1 VASVKFSACE
11 AWRIATF
18 PTDPVAE
25 ARLALGLLDLTDL
38 SDDGTAADI
47 DDLCARAVESNVAA
61 VCIWPRFVPQAVRLL
76 IDSSVRIATVVN
88 FPAGGTDIAATVD
101 ETVGALADGADE
113 IDVVLPYRALI
124 GGDRELAGRLVAAV
138 SELIE
143 RPRRLLKVILETG
156 ELPDQA
162 TVALAARIAIESGAD
177 FIKTSTGKTPV
188 SATPEAARTML
199 DVIRSTQHRVG
210 LKPSGGIRDLAAA
223 STYLELA
230 REAMG
235 PSWISPVTFRF
246 GASGLRDALLAVIEG
261 RDAPGSTSS
270 Y

>member
-1 VASVKFSACE
+1 MDDVA
-11 AWRIATF
+11 
-18 PTDPVAE
+18 VA
-25 ARLALGLLDLTDL
+25 RRSIGLLDLTDL
-38 SDDGTAADI
+38 AADA
-47 DDLCARAVESNVAA
+47 DAAGAASLCDRAASAAVAA
-61 VCIWPRFVPQAVRLL
+61 VCVWPAFVEQCAARLAGTGVL
-76 IDSSVRIATVVN
+76 VATVVN
-88 FPAGGTDIAATVD
+88 FPAGTDPADRVAAVTAS
-101 ETVGALADGADE
+101 ALAAGADE

-124 GGDRELAGRLVAAV
+124 DGDLEVAGRLVAAV

-156 ELPDQA
+156 ELPDQE
-162 TVALAARIAIESGAD
+162 TVALAARIAIQSGAD
-177 FIKTSTGKTPV
+177 FVKTSTGKTRV

-199 DVIRSTQHRVG
+199 DVIRATSHRVG

-223 STYLELA
+223 STYLQLA

-235 PSWISPVTFRF
+235 PSWISPATFRF

-261 RDAPGSTSS
+261 RDTPGSTSS